1 MTPSRRTG
9 EKLQT
14 STWPAAHSCPWYM
27 CGDLQGSVEVSVPLN
42 GHTTGISDPTVRAR
56 TRLRGTVYRARREEA
71 KSVSANILRIR
82 CTHRSMKSTSLTTHQ
97 LKKNMRRKRLYY
109 FDSTSFK
116 AVTEN
121 KLVVPSPLVKTTR
134 QSINNKFRLFM
145 VKVVCEGGELRD

>member
-1 MTPSRRTG
+1 
-9 EKLQT
+9 
-14 STWPAAHSCPWYM
+14 
-27 CGDLQGSVEVSVPLN
+27 
-42 GHTTGISDPTVRAR
+42 
-56 TRLRGTVYRARREEA
+56 
-71 KSVSANILRIR
+71 
-82 CTHRSMKSTSLTTHQ
+82 MKSTSITTHQ

-145 VKVVCEGGELRD
+145 VKVV